1 MMMYPDK
8 IASIVQLE
16 DILSQPSQAVV
27 SALRDL
33 SGDLLILGAGGKMGP
48 TLAMMARRALDQAGG
63 SRDVIAVSRFNDE
76 AARNRLTKAGVKTIA
91 CDLLE
96 PSAINDLPDVQYIIY
111 MAGMKFG
118 ASQTPG
124 LTWALNAYMPG
135 LVAARFPNAT
145 MVVFSSGNVY
155 PFTSVV
161 GGGCDELTPPAP
173 VGEYA
178 MSVLGRER
186 VFGHF
191 SQTTGLKCLIFR
203 LNYAV
208 ELRYGVLLDIA
219 QKVWRGEPIDLAMG
233 SMNAIWQGDANAI
246 ALRCLALASSPPRI
260 LNVTGPETLSVRA
273 LANTFGRMMN
283 RDPQL
288 AGCEQPEALFA
299 NSTECQRLFGY
310 PQVPIGQVMAW
321 VAEWVKADG
330 ATLGKPTKFAV
341 RDGHY

>member
-1 MMMYPDK
+1 MTNPDK
-8 IASIVQLE
+8 IVSVAQLE
-16 DILSQPSQAVV
+16 DILSCPSQAVV
-27 SALRDL
+27 SALHAID
-33 SGDLLILGAGGKMGP
+33 GDLLILGAGGKMGP
-48 TLAMMARRALDQAGG
+48 TLAMMAKRALDQAGNQ
-63 SRDVIAVSRFNDE
+63 RDVIAASRFSDE
-76 AARNRLTKAGVKTIA
+76 AARNRLTQAGIKTIS
-91 CDLLE
+91 CDLLD
-96 PSAINDLPDVQYIIY
+96 PSAINALPDVQHVIY

-118 ASQTPG
+118 ASQAPG

-135 LVAARFPNAT
+135 LVAARFPNAS

-155 PFTSVV
+155 PFTPVT
-161 GGGCDELTPPAP
+161 GGGCDEFTPAAP

-219 QKVWRGEPIDLAMG
+219 QKVWRSEPVDLAMG
-233 SMNAIWQGDANAI
+233 SMNAIWQGDANAN
-246 ALRCLALASSPPRI
+246 ALRCLTLASSPPRI
-260 LNVTGPETLSVRA
+260 LNVTGPETLSARA
-273 LANTFGRMMN
+273 LATSFGRILN
-283 RDPQL
+283 REPQFS
-288 AGCEQPEALFA
+288 GSEQPEALIA
-299 NSTECQRLFGY
+299 NATECQRLFGY
-310 PQVPIGQVMAW
+310 PQVSIGQVIEW
-321 VAEWVKADG
+321 VAEWVKAEG